1 MCLDQSMVFGEL
13 HVELGLPTLRPL
25 EKPMV
30 GSELLAP
37 RTMYR
42 NGFESCFGFLPV
54 DPRLRSPPLISIT
67 PEPTVLHLGA
77 ILHSQGPAEPL
88 AMSFPLELP
97 RPHPEDSF
105 LSTSTHRT
113 LFSPDPPPYLSMC
126 ATQGASVASPSCQF
140 CEGNRKDPTR
150 TPDHNP
156 DDGFHSLLN
165 GPTLQIKLHL

>member
-1 MCLDQSMVFGEL
+1 
-13 HVELGLPTLRPL
+13 
-25 EKPMV
+25 MV
-30 GSELLAP
+30 GSELLAQ

-42 NGFESCFGFLPV
+42 DGFESCFGFLPV
-54 DPRLRSPPLISIT
+54 DPMPLISIT

-77 ILHSQGPAEPL
+77 ILHSQGPAESL
-88 AMSFPLELP
+88 VMSFSLELP

-113 LFSPDPPPYLSMC
+113 LFPPDPPHTSAC
-126 ATQGASVASPSCQF
+126 ALPKVLQGPHRAVSSVKGT
-140 CEGNRKDPTR
+140 ERTPTP

-156 DDGFHSLLN
+156 DDGFHSVLN

>member
-1 MCLDQSMVFGEL
+1 MCLDQPAVFGEL
-13 HVELGLPTLRPL
+13 HVGFGLSTLRPL
-25 EKPMV
+25 DKPMV
-30 GSELLAP
+30 GSELLAQ

-42 NGFESCFGFLPV
+42 DGFESCFGFLPV
-54 DPRLRSPPLISIT
+54 DPMPLISIT

-88 AMSFPLELP
+88 AMPFPLELP

-113 LFSPDPPPYLSMC
+113 LFPPDPPPYLSMC

-140 CEGNRKDPTR
+140 
-150 TPDHNP
+150 
-156 DDGFHSLLN
+156 
-165 GPTLQIKLHL
+165 